1 LGAVALAPFSEPW
14 LTMAKIESSF
24 LDISTL
30 DTLSY
35 QKTAIHLL
43 DPRAKL
49 VTTMLFVGIV
59 LSFDKYEVA
68 GLIPFA
74 IYPVALIALANLP
87 VSYLLNKVLLAA
99 PFAFFV
105 GIFNPLLDRTVMV
118 NLGPIGISGGW
129 VSFASIMIRFTLTVI
144 AALVLI
150 ASTGLNSVCMAL
162 EKMGTPR
169 SFAVQLLFLYRYI
182 FVLTDEASRMSRAR
196 SLRVF
201 EGRGMGFGVFTH
213 MIGQLLLRTLDRA
226 KRIHLAMRCRG
237 FDGEIRIA
245 RPLKICGR
253 DIAFVVGW
261 SIFFVAM
268 RFYDLPQW
276 LGSMV
281 AGLIR

>member
-1 LGAVALAPFSEPW
+1 
-14 LTMAKIESSF
+14 MARIEASF

-35 QKTAIHLL
+35 QKTAIHEL

-49 VTTMLFVGIV
+49 VTTLVFIVVV

-68 GLIPFA
+68 GLMPFA
-74 IYPVALIALANLP
+74 LYPVVLITLGNLP
-87 VSYLLNKVLLAA
+87 ISFLLSKILLAA

-118 NLGPIGISGGW
+118 HLGPIDISAGW
-129 VSFASIMIRFTLTVI
+129 VSFASIMIRFTLTVS
-144 AALVLI
+144 AALILI

-162 EKMGTPR
+162 ERMGTPR
-169 SFAVQLLFLYRYI
+169 SFVVQLLFLYRYI
-182 FVLTDEASRMSRAR
+182 FVLTDEASRMNRAR

-201 EGRGMGFGVFTH
+201 EGQGMGFRVFTH
-213 MIGQLLLRTLDRA
+213 MLGQLLLRTLDRA

-245 RPLKICGR
+245 RPLKICRR
-253 DIAFVVGW
+253 DVAFVMAW
-261 SIFFVAM
+261 FIFFGAM

-276 LGSMV
+276 LGRMM
-281 AGLIR
+281 AGLIP